1 MIVQATIPAPAT
13 KGEHGEARSTGKALN
28 PVYTPYIGSSERLDI
43 APDSRLVDPLMTLS
57 RALWAGEACAVEI
70 PAPTTDAERRLLERV
85 ADVTN
90 PYMDSVT
97 LSDTAIGA
105 ALADLHYEVRA
116 MLRGTTASAERHRAD
131 VEDALFGVYFVTNV
145 DRDDDKPLMWPYE
158 AALLKGDVD
167 RHEIAAMRER
177 LRTAFARA
185 EHAMDLAD
193 EEIDRRHGESE
204 RRVG

>member
-1 MIVQATIPAPAT
+1 MTVQAIIPAPAT
-13 KGEHGEARSTGKALN
+13 EDEHREACSTGKALN

-43 APDSRLVDPLMTLS
+43 APDSRLIDPLMTLS
-57 RALWAGEACAVEI
+57 RALWAGEACAIEI
-70 PAPTTDAERRLLERV
+70 SAPTTDAERRLLERV

-90 PYMDSVT
+90 PYNDAG

-167 RHEIAAMRER
+167 RHEIAAMREKFR
-177 LRTAFARA
+177 RAVARA

-193 EEIDRRHGESE
+193 EELDRHGGETE
-204 RRVG
+204 RRAA